1 MGRQQLAVLL
11 DALAVHEGVTQSNLA
26 GVFLFRASE
35 PIPRSP
41 MIYEPSI
48 VVVAQGRK
56 RGYLGEEVYTYDANN
71 FLVLSVPLPLECET
85 IDASPEKPALA
96 ISIPVNHTTLGELLL
111 EMDDDPKRNKIV
123 PRGIYATALEDTMA
137 DAVVRL
143 LGCLP
148 SAMNSRILGP
158 QIIREIIFRVLCGER
173 GGALR
178 VMANRHGQFNQIA
191 RILKIFHMEYP
202 KTFDIN
208 MLADE
213 ANMSVS
219 AFHHTFK
226 MVTATSPLQYLKNIR
241 LHKARLMMVQDG
253 FNASTA
259 AGMVGYESPSQFSR
273 EFKRLFGTSPMNEAG
288 KLRVVGVDKRVL

>member
-85 IDASPEKPALA
+85 IEASPEKPALV

-143 LGCLP
+143 LGCLS

-158 QIIREIIFRVLCGER
+158 QIIREIIFLVLCGER